1 LENSGCF
8 IEADAAPSNVCR
20 CLLGI
25 PFELHRVSIRPSGY
39 RPSSCRTTIR
49 PRDIRT
55 LYDSGDRAARL
66 RISDDRVVVSLASV
80 LILGTLAHEGLAVAP
95 RSATARSRVHSRPT
109 F

>member
-55 LYDSGDRAARL
+55 C
-66 RISDDRVVVSLASV
+66 V
-80 LILGTLAHEGLAVAP
+80 
-95 RSATARSRVHSRPT
+95 
-109 F
+109 